1 MAIGYKATDIIFEL
15 YNRNFFKNISSV
27 IDMGDQ
33 DLNLDYS
40 EVENYFKK
48 FNVKFDPNLFLLA
61 KNFPKRP
68 RVSSSTLWKTLGINN
83 NVDKI
88 DIEKLDRPKNQNIG
102 KFFEYDLNFP
112 LTDVNLIGKYDLV
125 TDFGNNEHPFNFIE
139 AYKTM
144 HKLCKEKGYLMIY
157 QCVFKGNGF
166 VNFDLSFFENFA
178 AVNHYSNI
186 HSCLVFNFPNYKYF
200 STPIEKNYLDLVDLN
215 KVTNI
220 GIFYLIKKEKYEDF
234 KFPYQDRGSAWN
246 GEEFYSI
253 DFSFKD
259 GMPHK
264 LYLPTNVE
272 HIAYKK
278 LLKTLW
284 NKFKRRIKTLW

>member
-83 NVDKI
+83 KVDKI
-88 DIEKLDRPKNQNIG
+88 DIEKLDRPENQDIG
-102 KFFEYDLNFP
+102 KFFAHDLNFP
-112 LTDVNLIGKYDLV
+112 LTDENLIGKYDLV

-186 HSCLVFNFPNYKYF
+186 HSCLVFNFPNTKYF
-200 STPIEKNYLDLVDLN
+200 STPIATSYLDLVDLN
-215 KVTNI
+215 KVVNI

-234 KFPYQDRGSAWN
+234 KYPYQGRGSAWN
-246 GEEFYSI
+246 SEELYSI

-259 GMPHK
+259 NMPHK
-264 LYLPTNVE
+264 FYLPKNVE
-272 HIAYKK
+272 HISYKK
-278 LLKTLW
+278 LLKALW
-284 NKFKRRIKTLW
+284 NKFKRRIKIS